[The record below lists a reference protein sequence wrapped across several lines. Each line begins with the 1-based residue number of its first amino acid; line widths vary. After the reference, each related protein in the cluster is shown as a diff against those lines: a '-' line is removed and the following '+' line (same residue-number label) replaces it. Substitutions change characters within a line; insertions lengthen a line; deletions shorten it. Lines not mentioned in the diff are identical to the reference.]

1 MPHGIWKIDG
11 RDVVHLRPDPGG
23 VLFTRFVG
31 DILQPSAHL
40 NGIAASALHFN
51 LRTNK
56 PDGGV
61 DTAVDG
67 ALNDRDGWSQCPS
80 AWQFKSSE
88 ARDIKPKD
96 LEQEVQKDY
105 AAELI
110 RRGYGYRLCI
120 CDELPPEQKKAWET
134 ALLAGAKSVTTSPVT
149 PLVLA
154 TSDLAAWAS
163 NLPSVVLGHFQP
175 QLATLA
181 QVFTVW
187 GSSITALYKDVC
199 CGRRVGCNR

>member
-56 PDGGV
+56 PDGAV

-67 ALNDRDGWSQCPS
+67 ALMIEMCGAS
-80 AWQFKSSE
+80 A
-88 ARDIKPKD
+88 
-96 LEQEVQKDY
+96 
-105 AAELI
+105 
-110 RRGYGYRLCI
+110 RRL
-120 CDELPPEQKKAWET
+120 
-134 ALLAGAKSVTTSPVT
+134 
-149 PLVLA
+149 
-154 TSDLAAWAS
+154 
-163 NLPSVVLGHFQP
+163 
-175 QLATLA
+175 
-181 QVFTVW
+181 
-187 GSSITALYKDVC
+187 GSSRAQTR
-199 CGRRVGCNR
+199 GTSSRRIWSRKSRKTMRRN